1 MEDGR
6 LHFGEIEVFARPERI
21 RAAIMKEGAP
31 TVADFG
37 HDVGVGRGS
46 FGGLLQKF
54 GVDLAFCDELLESIR
69 QVSSGESPE
78 IITGANVHTL
88 TVTPGAISLENDFAI
103 PPIVASLSLNETID
117 AIEEWKRCISA
128 RERL

>member
-1 MEDGR
+1 MMFRCSRRPDGR
-6 LHFGEIEVFARPERI
+6 PIIEAMDAKHEALAFFL
-21 RAAIMKEGAP
+21 MS
-31 TVADFG
+31 
-37 HDVGVGRGS
+37 DV
-46 FGGLLQKF
+46 

-128 RERL
+128 CEGL